1 MAAGYEALI
10 RKGRYPGPY
19 PNILVMAGDG
29 AAADIGLGA
38 ISGALY
44 RNHDALFVC
53 YDNECYANTGIQV
66 SPTTPYAGMTST
78 TSERHPAN
86 RRHRGT
92 GGTERRVLSATS
104 TGNSCRRG

>member
-1 MAAGYEALI
+1 MHAVHGALGDAPIASGGSFTSGMAAGYEALI

-53 YDNECYANTGIQV
+53 YDNEST
-66 SPTTPYAGMTST
+66 PTPASRSRRPRRTPG
-78 TSERHPAN
+78 
-86 RRHRGT
+86 
-92 GGTERRVLSATS
+92 
-104 TGNSCRRG
+104 